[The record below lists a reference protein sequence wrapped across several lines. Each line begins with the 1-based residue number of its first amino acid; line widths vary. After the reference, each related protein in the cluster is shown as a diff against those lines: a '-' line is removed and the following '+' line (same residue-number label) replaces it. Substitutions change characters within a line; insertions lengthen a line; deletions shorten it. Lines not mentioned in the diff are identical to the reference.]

1 MIYRHLDVRTDV
13 PCKDDFLRTKISLM
27 HRLPNFLTHGAP
39 LRACLGG
46 GGGRAVKTPFFNQKI
61 NTY

>member
-1 MIYRHLDVRTDV
+1 MIYRYLDVRTDV

-46 GGGRAVKTPFFNQKI
+46 GEGCKDPIF
-61 NTY
+61 